1 MHANGLARINSTD
14 SIIRAWNLTGLAIR
28 AAQSL
33 GLYLRDTTSSLSP
46 AERMTRARIWYS
58 IKALESMLTVITG
71 RPSMVNDEDCTVPI
85 LHALSEEL
93 APSVSGT
100 SPSEASGEMDCST
113 RRSSSSMSESSSSAF
128 KMRILEQC
136 KTPIASTYFMHYTEL
151 CALAKEVVGD
161 LYHPKIRQC
170 KWSEVQAKMD
180 RFNKRLHQW
189 QESLHPMFGATA
201 KSADSEVES
210 CRIALLIL
218 FHSTSTI
225 INRPCLCRI
234 DERMGDQSSAS
245 KNKNHGLANTCVE
258 SARRILDLILN
269 EPESTIL
276 HQGVTWWMLLH
287 HLKRA
292 LTVILLELSF
302 RAEHMP
308 ANAASI
314 LGEAKKAVAWLRW
327 LGSSSPMAR
336 CTWISMSKLLYPA
349 ALKVGGDT
357 SDIAISPESFQYEMQ
372 HMGRATQPH
381 NPRPYDRAGFPN
393 LFQPLGMYGALEGQY
408 FGDLAARSELDQFGL
423 DSWQANDGQ
432 MHYDAGDL
440 YYDFGMVGEREGP
453 GAPGGRL
460 GGGSAQERGAG
471 AGWGIE
477 GPGGGQ

>member
-1 MHANGLARINSTD
+1 MLASGLACMNSTD
-14 SIIRAWNLTGLAIR
+14 SIIRAWNLNGLAIR

-33 GLYLRDTTSSLSP
+33 GLHLRDTTSSLSP
-46 AERMTRARIWYS
+46 TERMLRARIWYS
-58 IKALESMLTVITG
+58 TKALESMLTVITG

-100 SPSEASGEMDCST
+100 SPSETSATMDYST
-113 RRSSSSMSESSSSAF
+113 RRSSSSISESSQSAL
-128 KMRILEQC
+128 KMRVLEQC
-136 KTPIASTYFMHYTEL
+136 KTPIASTYFLHYTNL

-170 KWSEVQAKMD
+170 KWSEVQTKMD
-180 RFNKRLHQW
+180 RFNKRLHHW
-189 QESLHPMFGATA
+189 QESLHPMFKATA
-201 KSADSEVES
+201 KSADAEIES

-245 KNKNHGLANTCVE
+245 KNRNHSFANTCVE

-269 EPESTIL
+269 EPESAIL

-308 ANAASI
+308 ADAASI
-314 LGEAKKAVAWLRW
+314 LGQAKKAVAWLRW

-336 CTWISMSKLLYPA
+336 CTWINMSKLLYPA

-357 SDIAISPESFQYEMQ
+357 SDIAIAPEALQYEMQ
-372 HMGRATQPH
+372 RIGDVTQLH
-381 NPRPYDRAGFPN
+381 NPRSYDATGFPN
-393 LFQPLGMYGALEGQY
+393 LFQPLGMYGAAEGQY
-408 FGDLAARSELDQFGL
+408 FRDLAARSELDQFGL
-423 DSWQANDGQ
+423 ESWQVHDEQMNFDDG
-432 MHYDAGDL
+432 GGL
-440 YYDFGMVGEREGP
+440 YYDFGMT
-453 GAPGGRL
+453 GGD
-460 GGGSAQERGAG
+460 GSGDVRGA
-471 AGWGIE
+471 AH
-477 GPGGGQ
+477 